1 MLGFI
6 YHHKSFPDDLR
17 ADIEFTLKRC
27 IRDGVA
33 QDAHVVD
40 QILSYKTSEA
50 PASSPAA
57 TASSSALQDLN
68 SKLDSF
74 LSMFDT
80 DDSED
85 SDGVSSSV
93 EAAKSPE
100 VVDLSAPFVCSL
112 CHENN
117 VSSPSDVPLLLCH
130 EEMSFNTRRRRAN
143 AAL

>member
-57 TASSSALQDLN
+57 SGQ
-68 SKLDSF
+68 KKQ
-74 LSMFDT
+74 
-80 DDSED
+80 
-85 SDGVSSSV
+85 
-93 EAAKSPE
+93 AAG
-100 VVDLSAPFVCSL
+100 LAPL
-112 CHENN
+112 R
-117 VSSPSDVPLLLCH
+117 P
-130 EEMSFNTRRRRAN
+130 AN
-143 AAL
+143 AGRGQGLLIQHVYFSC